1 LSSLQGEEEEEET
14 VCFCF
19 CLLRKREREW
29 NSYKKRALGAAAAA
43 NRSQSL
49 AGAVPPFSIYLHK
62 YPSCSRGKQLHVYW
76 DSCGER
82 RTHEVSRADET
93 LKPTEEA
100 NSNSFN
106 KEKEIRKKELFH
118 PATSFPL

>member
-1 LSSLQGEEEEEET
+1 VLLLLLLQTGAN
-14 VCFCF
+14 
-19 CLLRKREREW
+19 LLQ
-29 NSYKKRALGAAAAA
+29 ALY
-43 NRSQSL
+43 
-49 AGAVPPFSIYLHK
+49 PPFSIYLHK

-106 KEKEIRKKELFH
+106 KEKEIRKKKNF
-118 PATSFPL
+118 SSGDIFPLIKFISLQNEKIGIK